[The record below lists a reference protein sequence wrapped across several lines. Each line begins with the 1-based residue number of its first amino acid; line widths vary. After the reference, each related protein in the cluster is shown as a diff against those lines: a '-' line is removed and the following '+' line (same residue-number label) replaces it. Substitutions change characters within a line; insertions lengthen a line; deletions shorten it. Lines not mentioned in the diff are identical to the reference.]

1 MIYKY
6 WLYDDNFGKLCDI
19 VASNKLICLTGAGI
33 STTLKL
39 RNGNSSPDW
48 QQLLINIKK
57 TEIKKRKLKDA
68 NKQVDLERLLSGDV
82 EGEQLIEAA
91 SILCN
96 ADKRTFNKALAKSV
110 RLKRGETSEVHKK
123 LLYLEPRGILTYN
136 YDIAHENAIQKY
148 YNRKNCNDTWPIIL
162 PSDNKGINDLLKNN
176 FQKPFLFKMHGSIR
190 DIQSMIL
197 TRESYRDLFNKYP
210 YYKAFM
216 QHIFTN
222 YQLLIIG
229 FGLSD
234 PDFESL
240 LQNVFSTFGSPIQE
254 HIVIKHIDHKSSK
267 DTLYRLR
274 YGLNFLY
281 VNDFEDIPNIINDCT
296 KRAGIILQKILER
309 CISDDLTIRS
319 EAHNMVRALSN
330 IGKSCLANILENKI
344 LKNMSQEKQDD
355 YQLNTQTSEYVYTY
369 GVIASSTK
377 QKKYKDFLINNVVD
391 KSCYSE
397 PVAHALFH
405 LRDAL
410 DKSDIET
417 AKRWVTTFETK
428 KFKEDPKNTDPHNR
442 VLKYAES
449 IYYYLCA
456 KYPEFT

>member
-1 MIYKY
+1 MSDQY
-6 WLYDDNFGKLCDI
+6 WLYDNNFRKLCDI
-19 VASNKLICLTGAGI
+19 VASNKLICLTGSGI

-39 RNGNSSPDW
+39 RNGNPAPDW
-48 QQLLINIKK
+48 KQLLKNIKQ
-57 TEIKKRKLKDA
+57 TELRKKKLK
-68 NKQVDLERLLSGDV
+68 NVRKQDDLEMLLSKDA

-91 SILCN
+91 SILYN
-96 ADKRTFNKALAKSV
+96 ADKRTFNKAFAESV
-110 RLKRGETSEVHKK
+110 RLKRGETSEVHRR
-123 LLYLEPRGILTYN
+123 LLNLEPRGILTYN
-136 YDIAHENAIQKY
+136 YDAAHENAIREYHDGK
-148 YNRKNCNDTWPIIL
+148 KCNKTWPLIL
-162 PSDNKGINDLLKNN
+162 PSDNAKINNLLKQN
-176 FQKPFLFKMHGSIR
+176 FQDPFLFKMHGTVG
-190 DIQSMIL
+190 DIQSMVL

-254 HIVIKHIDHKSSK
+254 HIVIKHINHKSSK

-281 VNDFEDIPNIINDCT
+281 VTNFEDIPKIINDCT
-296 KRAGIILQKILER
+296 KKTGKTLQQILKK
-309 CISDDLTIRS
+309 CISDDRTIRS
-319 EAHNMVRALSN
+319 EAHNTVRGLSN
-330 IGKSCLANILENKI
+330 IGKSCLASILEKKI
-344 LKNMSQEKQDD
+344 LKNMSQESRDD

-377 QKKYKDFLINNVVD
+377 QKEYKDFLINNVVE

-397 PVAHALFH
+397 PVAHALFN
-405 LRDAL
+405 LRDSL
-410 DKSDIET
+410 DESDIDT
-417 AKRWVTTFETK
+417 AKRWITTFKTK
-428 KFKEDPKNTDPHNR
+428 TFKEDPKNTDPHNR

-449 IYYYLCA
+449 VYYYLCA